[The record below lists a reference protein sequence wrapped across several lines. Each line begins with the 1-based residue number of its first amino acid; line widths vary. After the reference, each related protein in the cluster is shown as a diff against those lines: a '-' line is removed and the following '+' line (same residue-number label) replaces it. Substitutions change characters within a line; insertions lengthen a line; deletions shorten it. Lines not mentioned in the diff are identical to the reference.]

1 VSPERNVLF
10 GISVS
15 EIASICQVDLATAR
29 RWKRGATC
37 PPAAALM
44 LLSRDLGYLDPD
56 WRGWRIQGGLIIS
69 PDQWTV
75 SRNDALSVPLL
86 HGQIAALRHDLA
98 RAREQLE
105 ELKRTP
111 QADDQ
116 PLPSTWVISL
126 K

>member
-1 VSPERNVLF
+1 
-10 GISVS
+10 
-15 EIASICQVDLATAR
+15 
-29 RWKRGATC
+29 
-37 PPAAALM
+37 M
-44 LLSRDLGYLDPD
+44 H
-56 WRGWRIQGGLIIS
+56 
-69 PDQWTV
+69 
-75 SRNDALSVPLL
+75 ALSVPLL

-116 PLPSTWVISL
+116 PLPSTWVIQL